1 MKKAYKGVL
10 ISFATLLGIV
20 PMLLFLS
27 GCQPIDQEEVVNALL
42 PNLWVFITHIVAT
55 VILLILAIWLVWK
68 PTKHALAKRHE
79 YIQNEISAAE
89 QAKEKAL
96 KALDEAEQTKIQAYS
111 TASEIVANAKQEAY
125 VTKQQIEQDA
135 KYYAEIIKEKANNE
149 AIKIKSKMKLA
160 MEEQVLDIAF
170 AASSALLKDKITK
183 KDSDKFVDEF
193 IDALEKS
200 EKDHGK
206 R

>member
-89 QAKEKAL
+89 Q
-96 KALDEAEQTKIQAYS
+96 TKIQADS
-111 TASEIVANAKQEAY
+111 TAREIVANAKQEAY

-149 AIKIKSKMKLA
+149 AIKIKSKMKLD

-183 KDSDKFVDEF
+183 MDSDKFDDEC